1 MLTFMLHEE
10 PLARRL
16 RCVNKRVDRV
26 SRARVLGFVV
36 RDFWSCAGIDWFLEL
51 FMVNF
56 HTVF

>member
-26 SRARVLGFVV
+26 SRARVLGF
-36 RDFWSCAGIDWFLEL
+36 AILTGIGFFWFLE
-51 FMVNF
+51 FMVYR
-56 HTVF
+56 

>member
-16 RCVNKRVDRV
+16 RCVNKRVVRV
-26 SRARVLGFVV
+26 SRARVLGFV
-36 RDFWSCAGIDWFLEL
+36 DFDWYRLVFWVCSW

-56 HTVF
+56 HSVF

>member
-16 RCVNKRVDRV
+16 RCVNKRVVRV
-26 SRARVLGFVV
+26 SRARVLGFV
-36 RDFWSCAGIDWFLEL
+36 DFDWYRLVFWVCSW

-56 HTVF
+56 HTIF